1 MCHSR
6 KAYYP
11 IEDREPT
18 REERESRDERESPSE
33 KRRRVKEEGILIR
46 AKSSLASL
54 FDTPGEDGR
63 REPEP
68 TMKMGTRDD

>member
-6 KAYYP
+6 GSYYP
-11 IEDREPT
+11 IKDREPT
-18 REERESRDERESPSE
+18 RKERESRDERENPSE
-33 KRRRVKEEGILIR
+33 KRRRVREEGILIR
-46 AKSSLASL
+46 AKYSLASL

-68 TMKMGTRDD
+68 IMKMGTGDD